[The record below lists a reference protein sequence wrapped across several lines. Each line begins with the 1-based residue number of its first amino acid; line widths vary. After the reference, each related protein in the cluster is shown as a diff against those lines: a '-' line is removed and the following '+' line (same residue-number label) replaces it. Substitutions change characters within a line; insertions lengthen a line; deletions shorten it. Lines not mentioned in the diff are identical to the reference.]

1 LIGTNVRSSTR
12 DKVNVPMKVTK
23 ITSYSVQGE
32 SGRGYFIVK
41 VDTDAGHY
49 GLGEIGMR
57 GWGVAIGH
65 AIEHLSELVTG
76 ADPWETERLW
86 QEMFR
91 SGFFPADTVY
101 SCAISA
107 IDIALWDIKGKSVDK
122 PVYKLLGG
130 PVREK
135 VVSYAH
141 VQGID
146 IPDVVDSAKSLQ
158 DDGWRFL
165 RWHQLETSPYDSNG
179 IGVFDPLASMRKT
192 VESFSAVRDA
202 VGWETQLCLDIHTRL
217 EPAMSVQLSRDLEE
231 YKPFFIEDPVRS
243 ENPGAYR
250 NLRRQINLPIA
261 AGEQWGSKWPFRQ
274 VIEEDLIDYA
284 RIDLC
289 IVGGIT
295 EALKITHWA
304 ETHYIDI
311 VPHNPL
317 GPVSAAACVSLCM
330 ASSNVGAQEMP
341 RQPGTSDNKLF
352 PRQIEWEDG
361 YSWCA
366 DVPGLGVDFDVE
378 AAESA
383 YVNPTG
389 MGLQLRRPDGAKTNW

>member
-1 LIGTNVRSSTR
+1 
-12 DKVNVPMKVTK
+12 MKVTK

-32 SGRGYFIVK
+32 SGRGYFVVK

-57 GWGVAIGH
+57 GWGVAITH
-65 AIEHLSELVTG
+65 AIEHLSELVVG

-107 IDIALWDIKGKSVDK
+107 IDIALWDIKGKSVNK
-122 PVYKLLGG
+122 PVYTLLGG
-130 PVREK
+130 PVRDK

-141 VQGID
+141 VQGQEVD
-146 IPDVVDSAKSLQ
+146 DVATSAKQLQ
-158 DDGWRFL
+158 DDGWKFL
-165 RWHQLETSPYDSNG
+165 RWHQLETSPFDSDG
-179 IGVFDPLASMRKT
+179 LGVFDPLESMRKT
-192 VESFSAVRDA
+192 VESFSAVRNA
-202 VGWETQLCLDIHTRL
+202 VGWETQLCLDVHTRL
-217 EPAMSVQLSRDLEE
+217 NPALSIQMSYDLEE
-231 YKPFFIEDPVRS
+231 FKPFFIEDPIRS

-250 NLRRQINLPIA
+250 NLRQMMNLPIA

-330 ASSNVGAQEMP
+330 ASTNVGAQEMP
-341 RQPGTSDNKLF
+341 RKPGSSDNKLF

-378 AAESA
+378 EAEGA
-383 YVNPTG
+383 YVNPAG

>member
-1 LIGTNVRSSTR
+1 
-12 DKVNVPMKVTK
+12 
-23 ITSYSVQGE
+23 
-32 SGRGYFIVK
+32 
-41 VDTDAGHY
+41 
-49 GLGEIGMR
+49 
-57 GWGVAIGH
+57 
-65 AIEHLSELVTG
+65 
-76 ADPWETERLW
+76 
-86 QEMFR
+86 MFR
-91 SGFFPADTVY
+91 SGFVPADTVY

-141 VQGID
+141 VQGQEVD
-146 IPDVVDSAKSLQ
+146 DVATSAKQLQ
-158 DDGWRFL
+158 DDGWKFL
-165 RWHQLETSPYDSNG
+165 RWHQLETSPFDQNSL
-179 IGVFDPLASMRKT
+179 GVFDPLESMSKT
-192 VESFSAVRDA
+192 VESFAAVRNA
-202 VGWETQLCLDIHTRL
+202 VGWDMQLCLDIHTRL
-217 EPAMSVQLSRDLEE
+217 NPALSIQMSYDLEE
-231 YKPFFIEDPVRS
+231 YKPFFIEDPIRS

-250 NLRRQINLPIA
+250 NLRQKMNLPIA

-330 ASSNVGAQEMP
+330 ASTNVGAQEMP
-341 RQPGTSDNKLF
+341 RRPGSSDNKLF

-366 DVPGLGVDFDVE
+366 DVPGLGVDFNIDE
-378 AAESA
+378 AEGA
-383 YVNPTG
+383 YVNPAG